1 LDDNYIQS
9 DACSW
14 RNPFLDSIVESLKE
28 HLNAGQMHIDKD
40 CVIGLME
47 LVVGYV
53 LSISQPK
60 EFCKLLFKMNYGA
73 FKIQM
78 ENLLVSLVCDQA
90 VCVLCSVEVCVDIHL
105 QKGFFKVLE
114 LSRLWQ
120 SFLSLQ
126 RYCSFEDCFADRLV
140 ATESCYICRQP

>member
-1 LDDNYIQS
+1 LDDNNIQS

-28 HLNAGQMHIDKD
+28 HWNAGQMHIGKD

-73 FKIQM
+73 FEIQM
-78 ENLLVSLVCDQA
+78 ENLLVSLVCDQT
-90 VCVLCSVEVCVDIHL
+90 VCVLCSVEVWLTSI
-105 QKGFFKVLE
+105 FKRGS
-114 LSRLWQ
+114 SR
-120 SFLSLQ
+120 FLN
-126 RYCSFEDCFADRLV
+126 
-140 ATESCYICRQP
+140 